1 MPFLFLMLLGLVV
14 AGFVLYYLVELM
26 DWCSNLVTALMI
38 SSETILTSSNNK
50 IEKNIVKTTSWAVV
64 PKLLDNV
71 RSEYVGNDIFN

>member
-1 MPFLFLMLLGLVV
+1 MLLGLVV

-64 PKLLDNV
+64 FKLLDNV